1 MAKHLFNCWRLYFEL
16 VWLFRD
22 SAGEP
27 EKTNQLTQTNPKKV
41 TSSSATKQVKIT
53 DCIQPSKSKEIGK
66 AENQVKEKE
75 VSQDV
80 ERNSNESDATNT
92 DTRSVTIDSNKES
105 LSESSETPRA
115 AAGGH
120 SCFKCNY

>member
-1 MAKHLFNCWRLYFEL
+1 M
-16 VWLFRD
+16 
-22 SAGEP
+22 
-27 EKTNQLTQTNPKKV
+27 
-41 TSSSATKQVKIT
+41 KIT